1 MGAQVKHLSL
11 RMLET
16 QAQRSRIGFKPVD
29 YYQQAWT
36 TKEHPGDEYEV
47 KTDGLR
53 AYITYHPSGWRIQEL
68 DIDNT
73 YEFADKNHVVRGI
86 RRTD

>member
-1 MGAQVKHLSL
+1 MAETKCLSL
-11 RMLET
+11 RMLEV
-16 QAQRSRIGFKPVD
+16 QAQRCRIGFKPVD
-29 YYQQAWT
+29 YYQQAWI
-36 TKEHPGDEYEV
+36 TKEHPGDAYEV

-73 YEFADKNHVVRGI
+73 YTFPDKSHVTRGVRG
-86 RRTD
+86 

>member
-1 MGAQVKHLSL
+1 MAETKCLSL
-11 RMLET
+11 RMLEV
-16 QAQRSRIGFKPVD
+16 QAQRCRIGFKPVD
-29 YYQQAWT
+29 YYQQAWIT
-36 TKEHPGDEYEV
+36 TEHPGDAYEV

-53 AYITYHPSGWRIQEL
+53 AFITYHPSGWRIQEL

-73 YEFADKNHVVRGI
+73 YTFPDTHHVVRGV